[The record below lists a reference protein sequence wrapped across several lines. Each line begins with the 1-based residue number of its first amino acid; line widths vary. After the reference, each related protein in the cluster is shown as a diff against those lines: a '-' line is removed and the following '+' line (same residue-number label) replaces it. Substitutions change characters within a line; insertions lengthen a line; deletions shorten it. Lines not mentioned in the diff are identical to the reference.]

1 MPFHNLGINAGFM
14 ALQALNCLVLLVWLG
29 LSIAALLGLRKKS
42 LGEVARVLWTLIIL
56 IVPIMGAV
64 AFWIVNPSSDHVDGG
79 VG

>member
-1 MPFHNLGINAGFM
+1 MPFHNFGVNAGFM
-14 ALQALNCLVLLVWLG
+14 ALQALNCLILLAWLG

-56 IVPIMGAV
+56 VVPVMGAV
-64 AFWIVNPSSDHVDGG
+64 AFWIVNPSGDGVDGG